1 MRIAKLL
8 VGVLLTLTLAG
19 CANTKLSANRLPKG
33 VKVNKSVVLPVTVP
47 LAYYLPPAELANRF
61 YLDSWN
67 VWLEPGKALEGG
79 VKDAFAAYFSDAR
92 PLDRDSALPYGLLI
106 DIDPKWQFDG
116 GKITM
121 VLTYKVYD
129 AGHRLLREGS
139 QSHSASMGSIGN
151 EAAWYNATLRASQRM
166 VVDLL
171 NTIKP
176 DAQSL
181 VARRPMSEADPTLL
195 VNMKEP
201 VATGTGFYI
210 NAQGQAL
217 TAAHVLRE
225 CMVAKVIVG
234 EHEQDARISA
244 RSPLLDLAVV
254 DTGTRTRNY
263 LPLRRDTELLL
274 GEPVT
279 NVGYPLQGILAASPN
294 LTRGNVSSR
303 TALKGSVGLFQFSAP
318 IQPGSSGGPVVSDG
332 GELLGVTVSTINPA
346 KLIESGVLPQNVNF
360 ALNARY
366 VERFLTKHQIPFV
379 QRQANLQGDIRVAN
393 QAALSSVIKLVCY
406 Q

>member
-8 VGVLLTLTLAG
+8 FGVFLSLTLVG
-19 CANTKLSANRLPKG
+19 CANTKLSANKLPRG
-33 VKVNKSVVLPVTVP
+33 VKVSKDVVLPVAVP
-47 LAYYLPPAELANRF
+47 VAYYLPPMELNNRF

-67 VWLEPGKALEGG
+67 VWLEPGKALGNG
-79 VKDAFAAYFSDAR
+79 VQDAFAAYFSDAR
-92 PLDRDSALPYGLLI
+92 LLDRDSEQPYGLLV
-106 DIDPKWQFDG
+106 DIDPEWKFDG
-116 GKITM
+116 GDITM

-129 AGHRLLREGS
+129 ADHKLVREGS
-139 QSHSASMGSIGN
+139 KKHSASMGSIGN

-171 NTIKP
+171 NATKP
-176 DAQSL
+176 GGQSFL
-181 VARRPMSEADPTLL
+181 ARRPMKEADPKLL
-195 VNMKEP
+195 VNMEKP

-210 NAQGQAL
+210 NGEGQAL

-225 CMVAKVIVG
+225 CMVAKVIAG
-234 EHEQDARISA
+234 DHEQDARISA
-244 RSPLLDLAVV
+244 SSRLLDLAVV
-254 DTGTRTRNY
+254 DTGARTEDY
-263 LPLRRDTELLL
+263 LPLRHDTELLL

-279 NVGYPLQGILAASPN
+279 NVGYPLQGILASSPN

-303 TALKGSVGLFQFSAP
+303 SALKGSVGLFQFSAP

-332 GELLGVTVSTINPA
+332 GELLGVTVSTINPS

-366 VERFLTKHQIPFV
+366 VEKFLTKHQIPFI
-379 QRQANLQGDIRVAN
+379 QREANLKGDIRVAN
-393 QAALSSVIKLVCY
+393 EAALSSVVKLVCY